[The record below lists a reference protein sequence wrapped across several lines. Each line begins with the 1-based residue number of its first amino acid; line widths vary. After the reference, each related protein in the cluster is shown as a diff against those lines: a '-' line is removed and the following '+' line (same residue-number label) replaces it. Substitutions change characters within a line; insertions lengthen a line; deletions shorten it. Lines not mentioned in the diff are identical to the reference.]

1 MSEVNQVPD
10 SSGPSELVPDANQT
24 EALEQVTATDGNP
37 QEEQE
42 EAKPAKTFSQ
52 EEVDALIAKRLAKEA
67 RKQGRIEAEAAA
79 LREQLQK
86 LTPPEPRRSDFGSD
100 EEHEV
105 ARIQHAIEEK
115 ARQLA
120 ADQVKQLT
128 EQQKQQTAVQT
139 FWTKADEVAERF
151 ADFEQV
157 VTDPN
162 FVQLS
167 GHVYEFVME
176 SDVGPELAYHLG
188 KNKAKA
194 TQIREM
200 PPIQAARALLQLEQ
214 ELKTKPKARPS
225 NAPEPINPVGNRG
238 RATSSALPSDS
249 DDIET
254 WMRKERARTQR
265 NS

>member
-100 EEHEV
+100 EEHEA

-128 EQQKQQTAVQT
+128 EQQKQQAAVQT
-139 FWTKADEVAERF
+139 FWTRADEVAERF
-151 ADFEQV
+151 PDFEKA
-157 VTDPN
+157 VTDPT
-162 FVQLS
+162 FEFH
-167 GHVYEFVME
+167 GDVYEFAMDSE
-176 SDVGPELAYHLG
+176 IGPELAYHLS
-188 KNKAKA
+188 KNRQKLAA
-194 TQIREM
+194 IHAM
-200 PPIQAARALLQLEQ
+200 PSIKAARALLDLEA
-214 ELKTKPKARPS
+214 ELKAKPKARPS